1 MEIALGILAIVLAA
15 VALLPYCLEVWL
27 WHHGKPKLSARALS
41 QEFNVDSNSHEV
53 DIRFWLYVGLK
64 QGFPAYVRDLQVIIP
79 LEAKPY
85 QHPASNE
92 VFQQKAYLDGAEMRQ
107 ALIIGASHRPISSK
121 YTESHLIAFRVPA
134 ENFISSIDLVAT
146 MEIDEAKLGFWAVFY
161 HTRRYFETLTIKL
174 SEVKPSNTSTSQ
186 SH

>member
-1 MEIALGILAIVLAA
+1 MLIALGILAIVLATL
-15 VALLPYCLEVWL
+15 ALIPYGLEIWL
-27 WHHGKPKLSARALS
+27 WHHRKPRLSARVLS
-41 QEFNVDSNSHEV
+41 QEFNVDSTTHEV

-92 VFQQKAYLDGAEMRQ
+92 VFQQKAYLDGSGIGQ

-121 YTESHLIAFRVPA
+121 YSECHLIAFRVPE
-134 ENFISSIDLVAT
+134 ENFISSIDLVVV
-146 MEIDEAKLGFWAVFY
+146 MEIDETKLGFWAIFY
-161 HTRRYFETLTIKL
+161 HTRRYSDTLTVGL
-174 SEVKPSNTSTSQ
+174 SKVEASNMSTTQ